1 MKTDLLHQLK
11 QVTSLSERQN
21 IAREHIQ
28 FSMLEGLHLCGAFRQ
43 LAFVGGT
50 CLRLIHGLARYSE
63 DMDFSVSAQSS
74 EKIDMVKIAK
84 SLAAH
89 LKTSGFDVEV
99 AVKEKVSVMTV
110 SVRIRGLFHEIGL
123 SPLPDQ
129 KLLIKME
136 IDLRPPAGSKEERT
150 IIQKPALASIN
161 HYDLPS
167 LMAGKLHAL
176 LARPYTK
183 GRDWYDLLWY
193 MNKSILP
200 NVTLLQNALEQR
212 PSQYCQDASQWAA
225 GLNAKLRVIPW
236 DSVRADLA
244 PFLQIPHEL
253 EFIAPESFAPLLV
266 RLLAASPTSMGIIK
280 RV

>member
-1 MKTDLLHQLK
+1 MKTDLLNQLK
-11 QVTSLSERQN
+11 HVATLPERQN

-63 DMDFSVSAQSS
+63 DMDFSASSQSS
-74 EKIDMVKIAK
+74 GKIDVGKIAK
-84 SLAAH
+84 SVASH
-89 LKTSGFDVEV
+89 LQTSGFDVEIS
-99 AVKEKVSVMTV
+99 VKEKESVSTG
-110 SVRIRGLFHEIGL
+110 SVKIRGLLHEMGL

-136 IDLRPPAGSKEERT
+136 IDLRPPAGAREERT

-193 MNKSILP
+193 MNKSIQP
-200 NVTLLQNALEQR
+200 NITLLQNALVQR
-212 PSQYCQDASQWAA
+212 PSQYCQDARQWAA
-225 GLNAKLRVIPW
+225 GLNAKVGDIAW
-236 DSVRADLA
+236 NEARADLA
-244 PFLQIPHEL
+244 PFLQNAHEL
-253 EFIAPESFAPLLV
+253 DFIAPESFAPYLA
-266 RLLAASPTSMGIIK
+266 RLSAAPHLS
-280 RV
+280 